1 MFTALE
7 YIFTDL
13 EPMFTARKH
22 NFSRCKDTSFFR
34 ITQDNNILYSM
45 SNKESLRDDNFG
57 GDGNRKEKSVMWNKK
72 RLNRVGENIFV
83 FPLLDLILHLNVE
96 IIVTERLHLSGFKVC
111 RLSDMTPTPR
121 RMP

>member
-7 YIFTDL
+7 YIFTAL

-45 SNKESLRDDNFG
+45 MAIG
-57 GDGNRKEKSVMWNKK
+57 K
-72 RLNRVGENIFV
+72 RNQ
-83 FPLLDLILHLNVE
+83 
-96 IIVTERLHLSGFKVC
+96 
-111 RLSDMTPTPR
+111 
-121 RMP
+121 

>member
-1 MFTALE
+1 MFTSLE
-7 YIFTDL
+7 YMFIVRKL
-13 EPMFTARKH
+13 MFTARKH

-72 RLNRVGENIFV
+72 RLNRVGEKHIR
-83 FPLLDLILHLNVE
+83 FPL
-96 IIVTERLHLSGFKVC
+96 TRSYFAPKC
-111 RLSDMTPTPR
+111 
-121 RMP
+121 

>member
-7 YIFTDL
+7 YMFTVRKL
-13 EPMFTARKH
+13 MFTARKH

-34 ITQDNNILYSM
+34 ITQDNHILYSM

-72 RLNRVGENIFV
+72 RLNRVGEKHIR
-83 FPLLDLILHLNVE
+83 FPL
-96 IIVTERLHLSGFKVC
+96 TRSYFAPKC
-111 RLSDMTPTPR
+111 
-121 RMP
+121 

>member
-13 EPMFTARKH
+13 EPTFTARKH

-57 GDGNRKEKSVMWNKK
+57 GE
-72 RLNRVGENIFV
+72 LNRVGEKHIR
-83 FPLLDLILHLNVE
+83 FPLTRSYFAPKML
-96 IIVTERLHLSGFKVC
+96 R
-111 RLSDMTPTPR
+111 
-121 RMP
+121 